1 MMIGVRYGEALRRT
15 HHHPSSAHVKMAF
28 QLPRVGSKTDPLRL
42 AVLIS
47 GSGSG
52 MAALLRYQ
60 SKGVCHIT
68 SIVISNVEGVE
79 GLSKA
84 QAAGVEAV
92 ALPHIDYE
100 QRIDHEKELHALLQ
114 KSNIETIILSGYM
127 RLLTPWFVEKW
138 EGRLINIH
146 PSLLPLFP
154 GAHAHRDALAAGA
167 TISGC
172 TVHFVDT
179 GVDSGEIIAQ
189 GDIPVLPG
197 DDVES
202 LQARVKMVEH
212 ILYPQAIDAFAE
224 GEFRTD

>member
-1 MMIGVRYGEALRRT
+1 MMIGVRYGEGLRRT
-15 HHHPSSAHVKMAF
+15 HHHLSPAHVRMTF

-60 SKGVCHIT
+60 SKGVCHTT
-68 SIVISNVEGVE
+68 SIVISNVEGVA

-92 ALPHIDYE
+92 ALPHTDYE
-100 QRIDHEKELHALLQ
+100 QRIDHEKELDALLQ
-114 KSNIETIILSGYM
+114 ESNIEAIILSGYM

-179 GVDSGEIIAQ
+179 GVDNGEIIAQ
-189 GDIPVLPG
+189 GEIPVLSG
-197 DDVES
+197 DDIES

>member
-1 MMIGVRYGEALRRT
+1 MMIGVRYVEALRRT
-15 HHHPSSAHVKMAF
+15 HHHPSLAHVRMTF
-28 QLPRVGSKTDPLRL
+28 QLPRVGSKNDPLRL

-92 ALPHIDYE
+92 ALPHTDYE
-100 QRIDHEKELHALLQ
+100 QRIDHEKELHRLLE
-114 KSNIETIILSGYM
+114 KSNAEAVILSGYM

-154 GAHAHRDALAAGA
+154 GAHPHRDALAAGA

-179 GVDSGEIIAQ
+179 DMDSGEIIAQ
-189 GDIPVLPG
+189 GEIPVLPG
-197 DDVES
+197 DDVKS
-202 LQARVKMVEH
+202 LQERVKMVEH
-212 ILYPQAIDAFAE
+212 ILYPQAIDALAE

>member
-1 MMIGVRYGEALRRT
+1 MMIGVRYGEGLRRT
-15 HHHPSSAHVKMAF
+15 HHHLSPAHVRMTF

-60 SKGVCHIT
+60 SKGVCHTT
-68 SIVISNVEGVE
+68 SIVISNVEGVA

-84 QAAGVEAV
+84 QAAGIEAV
-92 ALPHIDYE
+92 ALPHTDYE
-100 QRIDHEKELHALLQ
+100 QRIDHEKELDALLQ
-114 KSNIETIILSGYM
+114 ESNIEAIILSGYM

-138 EGRLINIH
+138 KGRLINIH

-179 GVDSGEIIAQ
+179 GVDNGEIIAQ
-189 GDIPVLPG
+189 GEIPVLSG
-197 DDVES
+197 DDIES

-224 GEFRTD
+224 GEFKTD

>member
-1 MMIGVRYGEALRRT
+1 MMIGVRYGKGLRRT
-15 HHHPSSAHVKMAF
+15 HHHLSPAHVRMTF

-60 SKGVCHIT
+60 SKGVCHTT
-68 SIVISNVEGVE
+68 SIVISNVEGVA

-84 QAAGVEAV
+84 QAAGIEAV
-92 ALPHIDYE
+92 ALPHTDYE
-100 QRIDHEKELHALLQ
+100 QRIDHEKELDALLQ
-114 KSNIETIILSGYM
+114 ESNIEAIILSGYM

-179 GVDSGEIIAQ
+179 GVDNGEIIAQ
-189 GDIPVLPG
+189 GEISVLSG
-197 DDVES
+197 DDIES

-224 GEFRTD
+224 GEFKTD

>member
-1 MMIGVRYGEALRRT
+1 MT
-15 HHHPSSAHVKMAF
+15 F

-52 MAALLRYQ
+52 MAALLKYQ
-60 SKGVCHIT
+60 SKGVCHT
-68 SIVISNVEGVE
+68 TNIVISNIEGVA

-92 ALPHIDYE
+92 ALPHTDYE
-100 QRIDHEKELHALLQ
+100 QRIDHEKELDALLQ
-114 KSNIETIILSGYM
+114 ESNIEAIILSGYM

-179 GVDSGEIIAQ
+179 GVDNGEIIAQ
-189 GDIPVLPG
+189 GEIPVLPG
-197 DDVES
+197 DDIES

>member
-1 MMIGVRYGEALRRT
+1 MMVGVRYGEGLRRT
-15 HHHPSSAHVKMAF
+15 HHHLSPAHVRMTF

-60 SKGVCHIT
+60 SKGVCHTT
-68 SIVISNVEGVE
+68 SIVISNVEGVA

-92 ALPHIDYE
+92 ALPHTDYE
-100 QRIDHEKELHALLQ
+100 QRIDHEKELDALLQ
-114 KSNIETIILSGYM
+114 ESNIEAIILSGYM

-179 GVDSGEIIAQ
+179 GVDNGEIIAQ
-189 GDIPVLPG
+189 GEIPVLSG
-197 DDVES
+197 DDIES

>member
-1 MMIGVRYGEALRRT
+1 MT
-15 HHHPSSAHVKMAF
+15 F

-60 SKGVCHIT
+60 SKGVCHTT
-68 SIVISNVEGVE
+68 SIVISNVEGVA

-92 ALPHIDYE
+92 ALPHTDYE
-100 QRIDHEKELHALLQ
+100 QRIDHEKELDALLQ
-114 KSNIETIILSGYM
+114 ESNIEAIILSGYM

-179 GVDSGEIIAQ
+179 GVDNGEIIAQ
-189 GDIPVLPG
+189 GEIPVLPG
-197 DDVES
+197 DDIES

>member
-1 MMIGVRYGEALRRT
+1 MMIGVRYGKGLRRT
-15 HHHPSSAHVKMAF
+15 HHHLSPAHVRMTF

-60 SKGVCHIT
+60 SKGVCHTT
-68 SIVISNVEGVE
+68 SIVISNVEGVA

-84 QAAGVEAV
+84 QAAGIEAV
-92 ALPHIDYE
+92 ALPHTDYE
-100 QRIDHEKELHALLQ
+100 QRIDHEKELDALLQ
-114 KSNIETIILSGYM
+114 ESNIEAIILSGYM

-138 EGRLINIH
+138 KGRLINIH

-179 GVDSGEIIAQ
+179 GVDNGEIIAQ
-189 GDIPVLPG
+189 GEIPVLSG
-197 DDVES
+197 DDIES

-224 GEFRTD
+224 GEFKTD